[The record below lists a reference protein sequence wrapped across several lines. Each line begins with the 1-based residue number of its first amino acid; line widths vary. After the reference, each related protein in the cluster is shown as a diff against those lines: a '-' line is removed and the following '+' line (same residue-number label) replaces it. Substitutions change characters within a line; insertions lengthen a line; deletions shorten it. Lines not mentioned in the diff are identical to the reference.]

1 MHIYNHR
8 WRSHLIIFINQILHK
23 DTLLVR
29 SMLSFTR
36 DSRALYYKATTDG
49 MQYIDQHISNG
60 SLLSES
66 KNPES

>member
-1 MHIYNHR
+1 
-8 WRSHLIIFINQILHK
+8 
-23 DTLLVR
+23 VR